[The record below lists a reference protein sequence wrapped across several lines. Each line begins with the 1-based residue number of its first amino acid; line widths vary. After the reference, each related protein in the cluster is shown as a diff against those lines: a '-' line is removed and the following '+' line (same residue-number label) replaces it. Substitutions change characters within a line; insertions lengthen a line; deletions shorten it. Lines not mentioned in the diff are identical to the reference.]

1 MHTAKCKFNT
11 NVLSLPPVTVV
22 RNRLCF
28 KGFGGGGGGGEI
40 SSQVGPG
47 YGHAVSGLMHI
58 QGQAHACTLHQA
70 LGLHGPA
77 GLHGVTACLGLF
89 VALAPAQQLRGWG
102 QVFPQFRE
110 SLSCQRNHVATIQ
123 QMNSNNA
130 TVLGWPYLHWASQEC
145 QDFSIHKKC
154 TSGTSCL
161 CHFSCTPQSQMIH
174 IVRGDSVFGLICA
187 SPLCRF
193 WEQGNA
199 PSPDIFLHRSVAAF
213 L

>member
-1 MHTAKCKFNT
+1 
-11 NVLSLPPVTVV
+11 
-22 RNRLCF
+22 
-28 KGFGGGGGGGEI
+28 
-40 SSQVGPG
+40 
-47 YGHAVSGLMHI
+47 MHI

-102 QVFPQFRE
+102 QVFAQFRE

-213 L
+213 LQVSNGKHAMGERYN

>member
-28 KGFGGGGGGGEI
+28 KGFGGGGEEGNQFPGWAWLWPCSLRADPYPRPGPRTYSA
-40 SSQVGPG
+40 SSTG
-47 YGHAVSGLMHI
+47 A
-58 QGQAHACTLHQA
+58 AW
-70 LGLHGPA
+70 A
-77 GLHGVTACLGLF
+77 GRPSWGHGVFGFVRSSGPSTAAAEAGDK
-89 VALAPAQQLRGWG
+89 
-102 QVFPQFRE
+102 VFAQFRE

-161 CHFSCTPQSQMIH
+161 CHFSCTPQSQTIH

-187 SPLCRF
+187 SPLCSS

-199 PSPDIFLHRSVAAF
+199 PSPDIFLHRSVATF